1 MCSVRFGS
9 RKLENALVLC
19 SVSNLDLKFNSTF
32 HLIIC
37 ECLLPCFF
45 SQNSPLLFHLCL
57 HHIFL
62 FLPLS
67 GRLLF
72 TGYNDYTINVWD
84 VLKGTRATILF
95 GHENRVSRVRV
106 SPDGTALCSASWDST
121 LRVSWSFS
129 TGSNYIFRIIKLLF
143 WVNSRLVLEFTVAFQ
158 FKNILHV
165 PLVNESFYKFTSHFI
180 RHTLLILD
188 WTFVCPQNFF
198 NSL

>member
-19 SVSNLDLKFNSTF
+19 SVSNLDSKGISPYNLWVSASLVFP
-32 HLIIC
+32 
-37 ECLLPCFF
+37 LP
-45 SQNSPLLFHLCL
+45 FHLCL

-62 FLPLS
+62 FLPPS

-72 TGYNDYTINVWD
+72 AGYNDYTINVWD

-129 TGSNYIFRIIKLLF
+129 TGSNYIF
-143 WVNSRLVLEFTVAFQ
+143 VLGKQ
-158 FKNILHV
+158 
-165 PLVNESFYKFTSHFI
+165 
-180 RHTLLILD
+180 
-188 WTFVCPQNFF
+188 
-198 NSL
+198 